1 MGLFDKKIC
10 DICGEKIGL
19 LGNRKLDDGNLC
31 KDCAKKLSP
40 WFEDRRHST
49 VEDIKR
55 QLEYREKNK
64 KAVMDFCITRQIN
77 TRNYN
82 VFIDDNK
89 GNFTVARKLDVNEN
103 PDIVPL
109 SAVVQCRVDVERQ
122 QNEETYTTKDG
133 ETVSYQPPVYK
144 YEFDYTMRIKVKT
157 PWFDDM
163 DFRLNTFSISSDNRG
178 ELMEV
183 EQTGHQ
189 IIAALTPNAAGMQ
202 EPGMNMNSG
211 MQQPGMNMNSGMQ
224 QPGMNMNSGMQQSGM
239 NMNNGMQQSGMNMNS
254 GMQQSG
260 MNMNNGM
267 QQPGMNMNSGM
278 QQPGMY
284 MNNGMQQ
291 SGMYMNNG
299 MQQPGMNMNNGMQ
312 QSGMQQPG
320 MNMNSGM
327 QQPGMNMNSG
337 IQQPGMH
344 INNGMQESGMN
355 MNSGMQQSGMQ
366 MNNGMQQPG
375 MNMNNGIQQP
385 GMQQPGGLW
394 KCQCGAENTGRF
406 CEYCGQPRPF

>member
-40 WFEDRRHST
+40 WFEERRHST

-109 SAVVQCRVDVERQ
+109 SAIVQCRVDVDQ
-122 QNEETYTTKDG
+122 QQQEETYTKDG

-144 YEFDYTMRIKVKT
+144 YEFDYTMRIKVRT
-157 PWFDDM
+157 QWFDDM
-163 DFRLNTFSISSDNRG
+163 DFRLNTFSISSDNRR

-183 EQTGHQ
+183 EQTAYQ

-202 EPGMNMNSG
+202 SGMSGMNMTGGMQSGMPGMNMNGGMQSG
-211 MQQPGMNMNSGMQ
+211 MPGMNMNGGMQSGM
-224 QPGMNMNSGMQQSGM
+224 PGMNMNGGMKPGMPGMNMNGGMQSGMPGMNMNAGMQPGMSGMQPGMTGMNMNGGMQSGMPGMNMNVGMQPGMPGMNMNGGMQSGMPGMNMNGGMQPGMSGM
-239 NMNNGMQQSGMNMNS
+239 NMNGGMQQTGMSETNMTG
-254 GMQQSG
+254 GMQQ
-260 MNMNNGM
+260 NN
-267 QQPGMNMNSGM
+267 S
-278 QQPGMY
+278 
-284 MNNGMQQ
+284 
-291 SGMYMNNG
+291 S
-299 MQQPGMNMNNGMQ
+299 
-312 QSGMQQPG
+312 
-320 MNMNSGM
+320 
-327 QQPGMNMNSG
+327 
-337 IQQPGMH
+337 
-344 INNGMQESGMN
+344 
-355 MNSGMQQSGMQ
+355 
-366 MNNGMQQPG
+366 
-375 MNMNNGIQQP
+375 
-385 GMQQPGGLW
+385 W
-394 KCQCGAENTGRF
+394 KCQCGAENTGKF